1 MQQALEELQR
11 AIQHVLALGLGRAGG
26 LEPLRDAL
34 RALQPHDALAP
45 LADGVQA
52 VLDASDTRVQLD
64 MLTRLHY
71 ACERLQMRLRADALP
86 TLSADALH
94 EPTRK
99 VAAVVPPSSRFPPTR
114 EGSEDLSVPPA
125 GRGNLQEGV
134 LESFAR
140 LFRGEASLL
149 ETLPAVYAR
158 LQAWQPDQPLLPVQL
173 ALAHCGTAHIALE
186 RLRALGA
193 DVLQVV
199 IQLAGSK
206 SPAVRLRACELLLE
220 YDAPKATAALRS
232 ALPKAPRALPL
243 MQKLRARPDLHEVFL
258 KDGAPTLEQWLSALD
273 DRRQFHQM
281 LQKTETQIMLTPAN
295 APALDALF
303 QKIHALAANEYDYW
317 RMLVRVPNERVTQT
331 LLAHSEWLR
340 SLCYEHFLATLDYR
354 LIPILRSVHTQLWR
368 EQMRQIAQNLP
379 DAAFLPDALRGHP
392 DLVKRFGEPAE
403 IAQTPN

>member
-1 MQQALEELQR
+1 
-11 AIQHVLALGLGRAGG
+11 
-26 LEPLRDAL
+26 
-34 RALQPHDALAP
+34 
-45 LADGVQA
+45 
-52 VLDASDTRVQLD
+52 
-64 MLTRLHY
+64 
-71 ACERLQMRLRADALP
+71 
-86 TLSADALH
+86 
-94 EPTRK
+94 
-99 VAAVVPPSSRFPPTR
+99 
-114 EGSEDLSVPPA
+114 
-125 GRGNLQEGV
+125 
-134 LESFAR
+134 
-140 LFRGEASLL
+140 
-149 ETLPAVYAR
+149 
-158 LQAWQPDQPLLPVQL
+158 
-173 ALAHCGTAHIALE
+173 
-186 RLRALGA
+186 
-193 DVLQVV
+193 
-199 IQLAGSK
+199 
-206 SPAVRLRACELLLE
+206 VRLRACELLLE

-243 MQKLRARPDLHEVFL
+243 MQKLRARPDLHDLLL
-258 KDGAPTLEQWLSALD
+258 KDGAPTLEQWLPTLS

-303 QKIHALAANEYDYW
+303 QKTRALAANEYDYW

-403 IAQTPN
+403 VVKPPN